1 MHPLPHK
8 YSVSSHATPAG
19 DVWLTA
25 DGLPP
30 LSTAVPPDF
39 DGPGGYWSPETLQV
53 GAALDCF
60 VLTFR
65 GLARVRQLSWTSL
78 ECDATGILDRLD
90 GKMQF
95 TSFVIH
101 AHLEVPE
108 GTSVSEAERVLRRAD
123 ETCLIASSLKGSMHL
138 ECDVIERAVT
148 HA

>member
-19 DVWLTA
+19 SVWLTA

-30 LSTAVPPDF
+30 LSTAVPQDF
-39 DGPGGYWSPETLQV
+39 DGPGGHWSPETLQV

-65 GLARVRQLSWTSL
+65 GLSRVRRVPWTSL
-78 ECDATGILDRLD
+78 ECDATGILDRVD

-101 AHLEVPE
+101 AHLKVPE
-108 GTSVSEAERVLRRAD
+108 GTDVSEAERVLQRAD
-123 ETCLIASSLKGSMHL
+123 ETCLIASSLKGLMHL
-138 ECDVIERAVT
+138 EFDVMELAGSRA
-148 HA
+148 